1 MALMIRT
8 RLVTSEDR
16 LAVQEL
22 LGQLGYDFSAEDVQA
37 RLNLLAAS
45 GTDPVLVATRHDEV
59 VGLIALQF
67 SAMLHLREPVARI
80 TALVVRDG
88 GRGGGI
94 GRALIDAG
102 DFLARQAG
110 CSVLELTTAVT
121 RTEAHVFYRKLGF
134 INSSLR
140 FSRAIQEAVVP

>member
-1 MALMIRT
+1 MIRT
-8 RLVTSEDR
+8 RPATPEDR

-22 LGQLGYDFSAEDVQA
+22 LGQLGYAFSAEEA
-37 RLNLLAAS
+37 ESRLIHLAAS
-45 GTDPVLVATRHDEV
+45 GNDPVLVATRDDEV
-59 VGLIALQF
+59 VGLIGLQF
-67 SAMLHLREPVARI
+67 STMLHLRDPVARV

-102 DFLARQAG
+102 EVLARQAG
-110 CSVLELTTAVT
+110 CSILELTTGVA
-121 RTEAHVFYRKLGF
+121 RTQTHVFYRKLGF

-140 FSRAIQEAVVP
+140 FSRVIPAAVVS